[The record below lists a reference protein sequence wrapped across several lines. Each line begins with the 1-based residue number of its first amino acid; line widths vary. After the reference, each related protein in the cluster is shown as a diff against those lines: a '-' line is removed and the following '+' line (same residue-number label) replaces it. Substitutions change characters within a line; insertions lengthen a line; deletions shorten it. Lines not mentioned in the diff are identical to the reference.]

1 MNSRIFNIKHIYTKG
16 GALLYLDKKQK
27 IIIYSVSL
35 SIIIG
40 IIIVKYN
47 VNKSP
52 LSLDLNKNQRLI
64 DYTYNDKWLFSI
76 IEDKEIDNTK
86 TYIYIYKGEVS
97 SNKINWHK
105 IAQYDFTEV
114 LPWKIEI
121 GSIDYTD
128 GLQVIMAVNKST
140 HFDKEQRDRLFVFN
154 WDGEKLYKKWTGSR
168 LGYNLKD
175 FYIMDFLDIKGDEL
189 VAIDVNANGE
199 ERILVYY
206 WMDFGFL
213 LLAQSEFYSSIKEV
227 KYIDNNILEL
237 IYIEKGK
244 KFKSKVSVRNG
255 WLLEAD

>member
-1 MNSRIFNIKHIYTKG
+1 MYFN
-16 GALLYLDKKQK
+16 KKQNV
-27 IIIYSVSL
+27 IIYFVSL
-35 SIIIG
+35 VIIIG
-40 IIIVKYN
+40 IIIVKYKESN
-47 VNKSP
+47 SLIN
-52 LSLDLNKNQRLI
+52 LDLSKNQRII

-86 TYIYIYKGEVS
+86 IYIYIYKEEES
-97 SNKINWHK
+97 SNNINWHK

-121 GSIDYTD
+121 GNIDYTD

-140 HFDKEQRDRLFVFN
+140 HFDQEQRDRLFAFN
-154 WDGEKLYKKWTGSR
+154 WDGEKLYKKWTGSK

-189 VAIDVNANGE
+189 VVIDTNDNRE

-213 LLAQSEFYSSIKEV
+213 LLAQSEFYSSIEEV
-227 KYIDNNILEL
+227 KPIDNNLLE
-237 IYIEKGK
+237 IKYIEKGK
-244 KFKSKVSVRNG
+244 KFKSKVSINNG
-255 WLLEAD
+255 WFFKVN